1 MLGVTFICVG
11 RMREAHFIAAFA
23 EYEKRLGALCRFE
36 LKEIPET
43 KLPERPAEAE
53 IAAALKKE
61 GEAMKRRCPGERSPW
76 AMCIEGRQTPSEG
89 LARMLAAAAE
99 GGRPRVCFIVGGSYG
114 LDEGLKRR
122 ADVKLSMSEMTFP
135 HHLARVMLAEQ
146 VYRALMI
153 NNGSRYHK

>member
-61 GEAMKRRCPGERSPW
+61 GEAIEKALPRGALTV

-89 LARMLAAAAE
+89 LARMLAAAG
-99 GGRPRVCFIVGGSYG
+99 GGRQAARLLHRRRLLRPGRGTEAPRGREALDVGDDVPAPPG
-114 LDEGLKRR
+114 EGDARR
-122 ADVKLSMSEMTFP
+122 AGVPGAHDKQRLALS
-135 HHLARVMLAEQ
+135 
-146 VYRALMI
+146 
-153 NNGSRYHK
+153 

>member
-53 IAAALKKE
+53 IAAAPK
-61 GEAMKRRCPGERSPW
+61 AMSGTTFFRRTRTSFSQRRGTEFCAASCMACVRLVFCIFKRR
-76 AMCIEGRQTPSEG
+76 
-89 LARMLAAAAE
+89 
-99 GGRPRVCFIVGGSYG
+99 
-114 LDEGLKRR
+114 
-122 ADVKLSMSEMTFP
+122 LS
-135 HHLARVMLAEQ
+135 
-146 VYRALMI
+146 
-153 NNGSRYHK
+153 